1 MSSIAAV
8 AARVSAIESRLAA
21 HRRLSLAETPGGVP
35 ASALGAGS
43 VGTIPSAA
51 GSAAA
56 SLGLAGTDLAG
67 GVPRADDL
75 YSAIAKQTEAALES
89 GMLFDPTARASYA
102 SGAAP
107 TWLGG
112 VEGPT
117 STVPMGDL
125 TPVRADV
132 PYASMFNAA
141 GARYGVPP
149 TVLAGMGHVESRFRL
164 DAVSGAGAQGMMQFL
179 PGTAA
184 EMGVNPWDPASA
196 IDGAARYIRKA
207 LDRFGGSLDMAVG
220 AYNIGP
226 GAMARAG
233 SVLAGSQAET
243 YVNAVMKAAGRMS

>member
-8 AARVSAIESRLAA
+8 AARVGAIEARLAA
-21 HRRLSLAETPGGVP
+21 HRRIAVAESTGVVP
-35 ASALGAGS
+35 PSTLGVGTAGASTGVTSAALGL
-43 VGTIPSAA
+43 T
-51 GSAAA
+51 
-56 SLGLAGTDLAG
+56 GTDIAG

-75 YSAIAKQTEAALES
+75 YSSIAQQTEAALEA
-89 GMLFDPTARASYA
+89 GLLFDPTARAAYA
-102 SGAAP
+102 PGVSG
-107 TWLGG
+107 TWLPTA
-112 VEGPT
+112 VGPA
-117 STVPMGDL
+117 STVPIGDM

-132 PYASMFNAA
+132 PYASLFNAA
-141 GARYGVPP
+141 GARYGIPP

-196 IDGAARYIRKA
+196 VDGAARYIRKA
-207 LDRFGGSLDMAVG
+207 VDRFGGSLEMAVG

-233 SVLAGSQAET
+233 AVLPGSQAET
-243 YVNAVMKAAGRMS
+243 YTNAVMQAAGRMS